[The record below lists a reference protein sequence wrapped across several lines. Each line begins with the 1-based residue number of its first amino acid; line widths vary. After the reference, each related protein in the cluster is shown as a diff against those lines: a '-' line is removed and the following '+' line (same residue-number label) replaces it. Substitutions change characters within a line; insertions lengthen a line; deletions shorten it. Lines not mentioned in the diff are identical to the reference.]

1 MTAVRV
7 LHVDDEPDIREVVE
21 LSLSLDPDLNVRSC
35 SSGGDALAAAVAWLP
50 DLILLDVMM
59 PLMDG
64 PTTLTHLRQSPKT
77 ADIPVVFMTARA
89 QPRELEHFVS
99 LGAEGVIAKPFDPMT
114 LAAAVRNY
122 IGGLSA
128 GIAARRLS
136 FLERA
141 REHAKALAKHRAALA
156 DAAAA
161 PSALERIGSIAHSIA
176 GGGAIFGFVA
186 MSRQAAALE
195 AAVNARLEGADPAA
209 EIDRA
214 MDALIATIEQ
224 A

>member
-7 LHVDDEPDIREVVE
+7 LHVDDEPDIREIVE
-21 LSLSLDPDLNVRSC
+21 MSLALDPDLTVRGC
-35 SSGGDALAAAVAWLP
+35 ASGGDALAAAAAWSP

-59 PLMDG
+59 PVMDG
-64 PTTLTHLRQSPKT
+64 PTTLTHLRQSPRT

-122 IGGLSA
+122 VGGLAA
-128 GIAARRLS
+128 GIAARRMS

-141 REHAKALAKHRAALA
+141 REQAKALAREREALA
-156 DAAAA
+156 DPATKPAA
-161 PSALERIGSIAHSIA
+161 LDRIGTIAHRTA
-176 GGGAIFGFVA
+176 GGSGIFGLVA
-186 MSRQAAALE
+186 MSREAAELE
-195 AAVNARLEGADPAA
+195 AAVNAELRGGHSAVDVEHG
-209 EIDRA
+209 IS
-214 MDALIATIEQ
+214 ALIARIEQ
-224 A
+224 T

>member
-21 LSLSLDPDLNVRSC
+21 LSLGLDPTFSVRGC
-35 SSGGDALAAAVAWLP
+35 SSGGDALSAAVAWSP

-59 PLMDG
+59 PVMDG

-77 ADIPVVFMTARA
+77 ANIPVVFMTARA

-114 LAAAVRNY
+114 LASAVRNY
-122 IGGLSA
+122 VGGVGS
-128 GIAARRLS
+128 GIAARRVS

-141 REHAKALAKHRAALA
+141 RVHAKTLSKQRAALA
-156 DAAAA
+156 DPAAAA
-161 PSALERIGSIAHSIA
+161 AALDCIGTIAHSIA
-176 GGGAIFGFVA
+176 GGGGIFGLAA
-186 MSRQAAALE
+186 MSREASELE
-195 AAVNARLEGADPAA
+195 AAVNARLEGSSAPADVEQAIA
-209 EIDRA
+209 T
-214 MDALIATIEQ
+214 LIARIEQ
-224 A
+224 S